1 MIKSAEQRIASRY
14 VPKGSRAVRCKV
26 SGAVAYL
33 YNVGG
38 NGRPCLMGY
47 LGSSGKPA
55 VSYSYR
61 SPEARDKAAA
71 QFLQGALAS
80 FKDKAQRELDK
91 RAKLAKGHD
100 LKVGDVLSGIW
111 GYDQTN
117 YEWWQVVALVGK
129 RMVEIRKLCSESIDT
144 GYMVGRCVPLVGQF
158 RDGEPAKRAM
168 VNEYGSV
175 KLYSFCSLSKAN
187 KVEVGGVA
195 VGYQAG
201 VWSSY
206 A

>member
-1 MIKSAEQRIASRY
+1 MPMNAEQRVASRY
-14 VPKGSRAVRCKV
+14 IPKGARAVRCKV

-47 LGSSGKPA
+47 VGSSGKPA

-71 QFLQGALAS
+71 QFLQNALAS
-80 FKDKAQRELDK
+80 YKAKLEREAEK
-91 RAKLAKGHD
+91 RAKLAKPHD
-100 LKVGDVLSGIW
+100 LKVGDVLSGSW

-117 YEWWQVVALVGK
+117 YEWWQVVALKGA
-129 RMVEIRKLCSESIDT
+129 RMVEIRKLCSEAVET
-144 GYMVGRCVPLVGQF
+144 GFMSGRCVPLPGQF
-158 RDGEPAKRAM
+158 LNEDAPKRVM

-175 KLYSFCSLSKAN
+175 KLYSFCSLSKAAQI
-187 KVEVGGVA
+187 KVGGVA
-195 VGYQAG
+195 AGYSAG